1 MKNAEKVR
9 FVSEVDIGDKQ
20 VEVRKPFKMDEDNQR
35 RFIRLEISAP
45 VWMKSVKDC
54 LENFSTDDEYQYH
67 GTVLNISAG
76 GVLVEIEEAIAEK
89 DIVLMRFIL
98 QDVEKLDNVLGLVK
112 RVDKDGEGYLVG
124 IEFVS
129 RENLKDMLS
138 QAEIDLLSDNVS
150 GFDATVHNVL
160 GKYLYREKAGQRD
173 D

>member
-9 FVSEVDIGDKQ
+9 FVSEVDIGDRQ
-20 VEVRKPFKMDEDNQR
+20 VEVRKPFKVDEDNQR

-45 VWMKSVKDC
+45 VWMKSVKNC
-54 LENFSTDDEYQYH
+54 LENYSADDEFQYH

-76 GVLVEIEEAIAEK
+76 GVLVEIEETITEN

-112 RVDKDGEGYLVG
+112 RVEQDGEGYLVG

-138 QAEIDLLSDNVS
+138 QAEIDLLSENVS
-150 GFDATVHNVL
+150 GFEATVNEVL
-160 GKYLYREKAGQRD
+160 KKYLYREEVGRKEN
-173 D
+173 